1 MVRWFVGGAEL
12 VCSGDARAGGESGSL
27 WLFGEGGRVGE
38 GGDWSIG
45 GRMMGMGWVGRA
57 GREGGG
63 SSGDIYFGRA
73 HGGRREESLYE
84 AWLIGFIGKL
94 FIGIWTSVSW
104 ADSTDDKGL
113 VCF

>member
-27 WLFGEGGRVGE
+27 WLFGEGGRAGE

-57 GREGGG
+57 GREGRGIIGG
-63 SSGDIYFGRA
+63 YIV
-73 HGGRREESLYE
+73 REGPRWE
-84 AWLIGFIGKL
+84 ARGVI
-94 FIGIWTSVSW
+94 V
-104 ADSTDDKGL
+104 
-113 VCF
+113 